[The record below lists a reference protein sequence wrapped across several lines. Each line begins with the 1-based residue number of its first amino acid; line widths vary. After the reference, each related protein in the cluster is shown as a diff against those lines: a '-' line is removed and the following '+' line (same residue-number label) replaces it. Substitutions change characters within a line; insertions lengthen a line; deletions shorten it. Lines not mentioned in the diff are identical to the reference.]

1 MINADTLFE
10 ITIQSDPESGLDW
23 FEYIHETYGAIKLRG
38 RLDIRAIVNWL
49 AAGGPDSKVALL
61 MDNYSPFLVE
71 FVVIEQAI

>member
-38 RLDIRAIVNWL
+38 RLDIRAIVN
-49 AAGGPDSKVALL
+49 
-61 MDNYSPFLVE
+61 
-71 FVVIEQAI
+71 